1 IPGKRLI
8 TEVSNLW
15 NAESLRKFNPKYEW
29 VDCFS
34 GQKWKD
40 FILKKADRG
49 KRVREGPLVCTEGYL
64 EWFAS
69 VSWTTICPIV
79 VNLVTDDDGGVHQ
92 RKDVTVN
99 EHGDT
104 PVRHFQDV
112 AEQYDASHHKHS
124 SRSPNIN
131 LNDQQITTLNDQLQN
146 LKEDKEKESEA
157 NINLREALKEKVNH
171 TYL

>member
-1 IPGKRLI
+1 VQPYYSNRVVRQFNREQGIPKKRLI
-8 TEVSNLW
+8 TEVLNLW
-15 NAESLRKFNPKYEW
+15 STERLRKFNPKYEW

-40 FILKKADRG
+40 FVLKKAARG
-49 KRVREGPLVCTEGYL
+49 RRVREGPLVCTEGYL

-79 VNLVTDDDGGVHQ
+79 VNLAVDDDAGVQQ
-92 RKDVTVN
+92 RKEATVN

-104 PVRHFQDV
+104 PVRHSQDV
-112 AEQYDASHHKHS
+112 AEQYDAS
-124 SRSPNIN
+124 
-131 LNDQQITTLNDQLQN
+131 LQK
-146 LKEDKEKESEA
+146 LKEDKDKESEA
-157 NINLREALKEKVNH
+157 NINLRKSLKDKVSH